1 MNKIIF
7 DKHMNDKNSELI
19 TSSLTLPPK
28 PAPKEKPYFGLIN
41 IPPHN
46 FPEQFSQFCFN
57 TLLSKDEVIKVQQ
70 VIRKECNDANLRNI
84 YNINITHTMSVRDF
98 EGSQNG
104 SITSTTNYLKN
115 QWGETI
121 KKAIIE
127 NFTQPPTAPK
137 AWFNLNETSKEAYE
151 NGKLKKFLTQV
162 KMTMQDTLLAITQRS
177 ATQFVDAILKFLP
190 ISVKVIDSNTV
201 ENVFHTKEEKEANDQ
216 LKDPFPLFQID
227 LTTDSNNEPRFSSTP
242 AEISL
247 IVQSIFDKGINNLKD
262 IPSPEQKVL
271 PHLFKSNIK
280 TYLKATIRPLYQPED
295 PDPKDKKTLPDENA
309 WVYKLYHSL
318 TTRIDEAVEPLNA
331 YIKTYAKYD
340 KEYKLDPVAY
350 VKKLDDEDNPPEIEA
365 LRKEVTT
372 HRAEAER
379 LKGEIPDDIIV
390 SIFRVSGREIRN
402 KLVEKHTK
410 IAKDVIDLIA
420 KRAKQAANELL
431 NTFDKINMKIE
442 SHPKDIEELS

>member
-7 DKHMNDKNSELI
+7 NKHMNDKNSELI

-177 ATQFVDAILKFLP
+177 AT
-190 ISVKVIDSNTV
+190 
-201 ENVFHTKEEKEANDQ
+201 
-216 LKDPFPLFQID
+216 
-227 LTTDSNNEPRFSSTP
+227 
-242 AEISL
+242 
-247 IVQSIFDKGINNLKD
+247 
-262 IPSPEQKVL
+262 
-271 PHLFKSNIK
+271 
-280 TYLKATIRPLYQPED
+280 
-295 PDPKDKKTLPDENA
+295 
-309 WVYKLYHSL
+309 
-318 TTRIDEAVEPLNA
+318 
-331 YIKTYAKYD
+331 
-340 KEYKLDPVAY
+340 
-350 VKKLDDEDNPPEIEA
+350 
-365 LRKEVTT
+365 
-372 HRAEAER
+372 
-379 LKGEIPDDIIV
+379 
-390 SIFRVSGREIRN
+390 
-402 KLVEKHTK
+402 
-410 IAKDVIDLIA
+410 
-420 KRAKQAANELL
+420 
-431 NTFDKINMKIE
+431 
-442 SHPKDIEELS
+442 